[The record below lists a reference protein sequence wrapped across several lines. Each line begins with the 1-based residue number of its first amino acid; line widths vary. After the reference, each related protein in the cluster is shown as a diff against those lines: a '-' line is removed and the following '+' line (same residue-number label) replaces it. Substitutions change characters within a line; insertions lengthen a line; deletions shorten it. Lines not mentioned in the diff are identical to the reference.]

1 MRHAI
6 AGNTLN
12 RKTAHRKA
20 TVRDIAKATLLHQ
33 RITTTKAK
41 AKEARKMVE
50 KLITLGKSGTL
61 SSKRRAFSVLNDHAL
76 VSRLF
81 NRTSPLFKSRNGGYT
96 RIILLDTRSGDNAQ
110 MCFLELTEKEEIIV
124 STPKSTAA
132 AKKDKV
138 KATKKESKEKAEPQ
152 RATKAEVAKSEK
164 AEAAEPEERQEK
176 ETPKQPVKDMKQES
190 RIKGDKSMDK
200 LSGIRKF
207 FRRKT
212 T

>member
-6 AGNTLN
+6 AGNKLN

-20 TVRDIAKATLLHQ
+20 TVRDIAKATLVHQ
-33 RITTTKAK
+33 RISTTKAK
-41 AKEARKMVE
+41 AKEARKLVD

-61 SSKRRAFSVLNDHAL
+61 ANKRRAFSVLNDHKL

-81 NRTSPLFKSRNGGYT
+81 RRTSPLFKNRIGGYT
-96 RIILLDTRSGDNAQ
+96 RIILMNNRRGDNAQ
-110 MCFLELTEKEEIIV
+110 LCFLELTEKEEIIV

-132 AKKDKV
+132 AKKEKV
-138 KATKKESKEKAEPQ
+138 NVPEKVAEEKKVVEAEMAEETPVEKAEQ
-152 RATKAEVAKSEK
+152 KKEEKNKTEVLKA
-164 AEAAEPEERQEK
+164 
-176 ETPKQPVKDMKQES
+176 PVKDIKKEAKEDKPKS
-190 RIKGDKSMDK
+190 RFSA
-200 LSGIRKF
+200 IRKM